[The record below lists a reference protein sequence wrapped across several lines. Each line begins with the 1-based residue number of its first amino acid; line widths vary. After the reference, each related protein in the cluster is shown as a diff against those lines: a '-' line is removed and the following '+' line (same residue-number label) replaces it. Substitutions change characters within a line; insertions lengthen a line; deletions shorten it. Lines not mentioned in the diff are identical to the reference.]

1 MRKQI
6 DECDDNLIQE
16 LSKRMRVAREI
27 GVFKKEHNMTVL
39 QTGRYSEI
47 LDKRGSQGA
56 LCGISPMCVRK
67 IFEAIHEESVRQQ
80 LEILNM

>member
-1 MRKQI
+1 
-6 DECDDNLIQE
+6 
-16 LSKRMRVAREI
+16 
-27 GVFKKEHNMTVL
+27 MTVL